1 MQVSFQLLVKRSK
14 CSSCANTGALHLFQ
28 VIDLVNIYGLIRL
41 KVLGGR
47 NTNDEIT
54 FYSFHLFLVEVQR
67 NAGYIIAKQV

>member
-1 MQVSFQLLVKRSK
+1 MF
-14 CSSCANTGALHLFQ
+14 H

-41 KVLGGR
+41 KILRGR

-54 FYSFHLFLVEVQR
+54 FYSFHFFLVEVQR